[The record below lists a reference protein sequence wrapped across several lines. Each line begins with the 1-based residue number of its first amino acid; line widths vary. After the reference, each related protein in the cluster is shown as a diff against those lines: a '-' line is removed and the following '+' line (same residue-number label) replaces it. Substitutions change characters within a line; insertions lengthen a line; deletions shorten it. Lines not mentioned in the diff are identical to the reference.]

1 MANMIKLI
9 MSKTIPQ
16 NLQQYFW
23 DIDTQ
28 KINVTKN
35 ANFIIQRLLDK
46 GDIEAVSWVVNN
58 FSTQSVK
65 KTFVIIRDF
74 SPKIGNFWKLYL
86 KIPKDK
92 ILCLQEPYLT
102 MRKSLWPY

>member
-1 MANMIKLI
+1 MIKLI
-9 MSKTIPQ
+9 MSKMIPQ
-16 NLQQYFW
+16 NLLRYFW

-28 KINVTKN
+28 KINPTEN
-35 ANFIIQRLLDK
+35 AHFIIERLLDK
-46 GDIEAVSWVVNN
+46 GDIEAVSWVLKN
-58 FSTQSVK
+58 FSIQSIR
-65 KTFVIIRDF
+65 KTFATIRDF

-102 MRKSLWPY
+102 IRKSLWPY